1 MKPSSRITWIAAGLL
16 MACLVTSAFALHRL
30 DQLRRGATLQDVLY
44 ISSPRVVK
52 RLSLGYDGLLA
63 DVYWTRA
70 VQYFGGKHVIGA
82 RHYELLAPLL
92 EITTALDPHLTVAYE
107 FGANFLAPRP
117 PDGAGMPQEAIQLV
131 DSGIR
136 YNPNVWKL
144 YYNLGFIYYMEM
156 KDYPK
161 AADAFARGSKLPDA
175 HPFLRIMAAQMAQHA
190 GESQMARMMWTTA
203 YQSTQDR
210 NIRANAVTHL
220 RALQVD
226 EDVTTLEKL
235 ISIYTERTGHWPS
248 SFSDLQ
254 TAGMLR
260 AIPLDP
266 FGHPYKLLP
275 GGRVEVRDPD
285 EFPFIEKGAPPGYV
299 APPAKFLPSDM
310 AAGS

>member
-1 MKPSSRITWIAAGLL
+1 MKPSRRITWIASILL
-16 MACLVTSAFALHRL
+16 VTCFVTSAFALHRL
-30 DQLRRGATLQDVLY
+30 DHLRRGATLQEALY
-44 ISSPRVVK
+44 ISSPKLLK

-63 DVYWTRA
+63 DIYWTRT
-70 VQYFGGKHVIGA
+70 VQYFGGKHVVGA
-82 RHYELLAPLL
+82 RHYALLAPLL

-131 DSGIR
+131 NSGIR
-136 YNPNVWKL
+136 YNPDVWKL

-175 HPFLRIMAAQMAQHA
+175 HPFLRIMAARMAQHA

-203 YQSTQDR
+203 YQSTQDQ
-210 NIRANAVTHL
+210 NIRANAVSHL

-226 EDVTTLEKL
+226 EDVTALEKL
-235 ISIYTERTGHWPS
+235 ISIYQERTGHLPS

-266 FGHPYKLLP
+266 FGHPYKLMP
-275 GGRVEVRDPD
+275 DGRVEVRDPD
-285 EFPFIEKGAPPGYV
+285 EFPFIENGTPPGYV
-299 APPAKFLPSDM
+299 APTPKFLPSDVG
-310 AAGS
+310 AGS